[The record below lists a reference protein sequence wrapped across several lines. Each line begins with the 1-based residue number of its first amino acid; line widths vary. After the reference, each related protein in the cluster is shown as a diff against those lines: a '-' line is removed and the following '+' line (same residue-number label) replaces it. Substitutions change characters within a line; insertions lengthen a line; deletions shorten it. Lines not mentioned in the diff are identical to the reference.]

1 MKKSFKKVVAILL
14 AVMMIVCSVP
24 LTVFAS
30 DDANRANINLQ
41 FGDVSCTA
49 TKKTV
54 IKPRSAKMT
63 DYLTYSGLNSD
74 KLTYSNGKIDGY
86 ATGDFFTVSVL
97 LENVTEL
104 SAAEVAIK
112 YSEAIEPAYIKDY
125 KGRNDNV
132 TVAYMHNEVTAEGPH
147 ADFPINGA
155 IPTQSGSAL
164 YNSTSTLGETS
175 YVDPEA
181 RIMHANFAVQTGA
194 DSVSLTDSKAVLAT
208 FMFKIVND
216 QPITFSIDN
225 TQGDPYE
232 TYTLGTIANGGKVE
246 EYKTY
251 AKVSEADVPA
261 LDFMGE
267 NEYNGTVGKNYT
279 ITFVDADGQQISSAE
294 YKEGTAIVPPSLP
307 ATTHDDAQH
316 YTYAWD
322 NEVPATATANG
333 TYTIIKTGAAHTW
346 DAGVVT
352 TEPTTT
358 TTGVKTYTCTFDGC
372 GATRTEELPKKED
385 AHVHHYTW
393 TYDDSKLYYNKLSDR
408 CDGELV
414 GTCECGDVKR
424 EAATNTS
431 LLRCNSY
438 SLVLD
443 SSLTIDFRMSKK
455 NVTSF
460 NNIVVKANTLF
471 TKNDKGE
478 LTPIVFTEPDS
489 SVDTYYHY
497 NVGVWPQYVKD
508 NVDVV
513 AYSTVTASDGQTV
526 EVWGPTYSRAVKTY
540 TDSYVTN
547 PSYYGPS
554 APAKIRALAT
564 ICVNILNYAA
574 AAQVYSNTDVNNL
587 ANADL
592 NEDVKKLAGDDIS
605 SFTSVKNYNAE
616 PLENPSA
623 RFCGYSLALEEAV
636 IPRMSFAIKK
646 DMDIDNI
653 EIRATINGRTTSYST
668 ADANADK
675 EIKLYNGNANGAL
688 GAEKRY
694 YFFFPGAYANEM
706 TDTIKFAIYDKT
718 TGNQLSS
725 VCTYSVESYPGEV
738 YTSAPT
744 NLKNLLMAI
753 LKYGNSAKV
762 YGSIS

>member
-24 LTVFAS
+24 LTVFAAG
-30 DDANRANINLQ
+30 DANRANINLQ
-41 FGDVSCTA
+41 FGDVSCTT

-63 DYLTYSGLNSD
+63 DYLAHSGLNSD
-74 KLTYSNGKIDGY
+74 KLIYSNGKIDGY

-112 YSEAIEPAYIKDY
+112 YSEAIEPAYIKNY
-125 KGRNDNV
+125 QGRGDNV
-132 TVAYMHNEVTAEGPH
+132 TVAYMYNEVTTEGPH

-279 ITFVDADGQQISSAE
+279 ITFVNAEGQQISSAE

-322 NEVPATATANG
+322 KEVPATATANG

-372 GATRTEELPKKED
+372 GATRTEELPKVEET
-385 AHVHHYTW
+385 HVHTWSEW
-393 TYDDSKLYYNKLSDR
+393 TYNNDAVYVSKTDYKDGTATRKCTDPDCPEHATETKTIAGTGLLRASSASAVLGASVGLNAGLQITRANPFDKVYAVFEYQGKEYPVDEFTLNQTKTSRNYTFDKIGPKNFGETVKITMYGVKDGITCKGHSVSYSIKTYLYQQIRKNPKANAMKLYVETLYFAEADQRYNGITSGFITDELEDKYKAIHTQDVPTYTNLTLKEENPNPTNADCNWRTLSLVFSGAVYVRYKIDIPVNSNISDYDFHFVLDGKEFVINQA
-408 CDGELV
+408 DGENEDCF
-414 GTCECGDVKR
+414 TT
-424 EAATNTS
+424 ATKPNQGYKS
-431 LLRCNSY
+431 YYVLFKNMSAHQY
-438 SLVLD
+438 SLP
-443 SSLTIDFRMSKK
+443 I
-455 NVTSF
+455 
-460 NNIVVKANTLF
+460 KA
-471 TKNDKGE
+471 
-478 LTPIVFTEPDS
+478 
-489 SVDTYYHY
+489 
-497 NVGVWPQYVKD
+497 
-508 NVDVV
+508 
-513 AYSTVTASDGQTV
+513 
-526 EVWGPTYSRAVKTY
+526 
-540 TDSYVTN
+540 YVTN
-547 PSYYGPS
+547 KAGEQASN
-554 APAKIRALAT
+554 KVT
-564 ICVNILNYAA
+564 
-574 AAQVYSNTDVNNL
+574 YSG
-587 ANADL
+587 
-592 NEDVKKLAGDDIS
+592 E
-605 SFTSVKNYNAE
+605 
-616 PLENPSA
+616 
-623 RFCGYSLALEEAV
+623 
-636 IPRMSFAIKK
+636 SFAF
-646 DMDIDNI
+646 
-653 EIRATINGRTTSYST
+653 S
-668 ADANADK
+668 ADYKNK
-675 EIKLYNGNANGAL
+675 
-688 GAEKRY
+688 
-694 YFFFPGAYANEM
+694 
-706 TDTIKFAIYDKT
+706 
-718 TGNQLSS
+718 
-725 VCTYSVESYPGEV
+725 
-738 YTSAPT
+738 APT
-744 NLKNLLMAI
+744 RELVDQMLR
-753 LKYGNSAKV
+753 YGRANIA
-762 YGSIS
+762 YRANPNA